1 MDTYLAIVLKPPG
14 GDARDGVVFLLGAA
28 GARERGLTA
37 RLHGLKEVGVGG
49 LLQVA
54 GLFCREER

>member
-1 MDTYLAIVLKPPG
+1 MLKPPG
-14 GDARDGVVFLLGAA
+14 GDARDGVVFLLRAA